1 MARLRFSW
9 AQAGNPRIWTAA
21 LNAEPGEKVEVI
33 ALSDGK
39 SLSPSE
45 KPLSDPPLKPAIR
58 ASEALRFTDVGLNFT
73 EYSGFWYA
81 DDCRLSEPNRT

>member
-1 MARLRFSW
+1 MARLLFSW

-39 SLSPSE
+39 SLSPPE
-45 KPLSDPPLKPAIR
+45 KPLYRTLLKPAIR
-58 ASEALRFTDVGLNFT
+58 ASEALRFTDAVLAGT
-73 EYSGFWYA
+73 ENSSFPYIRRRPCC
-81 DDCRLSEPNRT
+81 D